1 MLPHAA
7 TVTRLRAL
15 FARSRSSVAR
25 SDKNKDGFIDGAE
38 LRELLTRGGNSDTKG
53 SAMTEDD
60 CTALISSFDDNGD
73 GKLSIEEVRA
83 PCGARK
89 KILVD
94 KPCSSHAARATIAPC
109 ESVLAALA
117 LDHVWA
123 LHSCFSCRV
132 CACIITRPQLV
143 AAWVTI
149 GGGDEDLDAAIR
161 EKRAAKEKEA
171 KAAIDKKK
179 AASAQADEV
188 KKQAEEA
195 RLKDKRNLMGQSQKD
210 KDNVELQDRKAKELE
225 REEAEEEMRVAIA
238 SGDTSKAGYQSQYL
252 EDADKPQTAAERARE
267 AASKKVGKSVKAG
280 QGTLSGDTAAADP
293 ANMTAAERAKLKA
306 KEELAAKEARK
317 KAAKEAKKKKAASEG
332 A

>member
-1 MLPHAA
+1 MGWGADISEHPQYIALMKAF
-7 TVTRLRAL
+7 RL
-15 FARSRSSVAR
+15 F
-25 SDKNKDGFIDGAE
+25 DKNKDGFIDGAE

-73 GKLSIEEVRA
+73 GKLSIEE
-83 PCGARK
+83 
-89 KILVD
+89 
-94 KPCSSHAARATIAPC
+94 
-109 ESVLAALA
+109 
-117 LDHVWA
+117 
-123 LHSCFSCRV
+123 
-132 CACIITRPQLV
+132 LV